1 MSQNKSDGGK
11 FIASIHR
18 SILGALLAI
27 AGIVG
32 LAGVMEALTGGH
44 LLFGIVGIVVAG
56 VAAYWIYYLFMEGL
70 QER

>member
-32 LAGVMEALTGGH
+32 LAWVREALTGGY

-56 VAAYWIYYLFMEGL
+56 IAVYWIYYLFMEGL

>member
-1 MSQNKSDGGK
+1 MSQNKSDGEK

-32 LAGVMEALTGGH
+32 LAGVMEALTGGY
-44 LLFGIVGIVVAG
+44 LLFGLVGIGVAG
-56 VAAYWIYYLFMEGL
+56 IAVCWIYYLFMEGL

>member
-11 FIASIHR
+11 FVASIHR

-32 LAGVMEALTGGH
+32 LAGVMEAVTGGH
-44 LLFGIVGIVVAG
+44 LLFGVVGIVVAG
-56 VAAYWIYYLFMEGL
+56 IAVYWIYYLFMEGL

>member
-1 MSQNKSDGGK
+1 MSRNKSDGGK

-27 AGIVG
+27 AGIIG

-44 LLFGIVGIVVAG
+44 VLFGIVGIVVAAI
-56 VAAYWIYYLFMEGL
+56 AAYWIYYLFIEGL